1 MSKTSEFNFCI
12 GELRTAAQALT
23 AVADSLTALFGASAA
38 PAVMFTQSGNGNVQM
53 PNADTVNIKDGK
65 VIVTKSSMPKPKP
78 KPVTLE
84 QVRAVL
90 AEKSRNGHTAKV
102 RELLQK
108 HGAAKLSEIDPK
120 EFESLLSEAATIGLG
135 EGEDG

>member
-1 MSKTSEFNFCI
+1 MSKMSELDPCI
-12 GELRTAAQALT
+12 GELRTAAQSLV

-53 PNADTVNIKDGK
+53 TNADPVNIEDGK
-65 VIVTKSSMPKPKP
+65 VKAAKSSTPKP

-90 AEKSRNGHTAKV
+90 AEKSRCGHTAKV

-108 HGAAKLSEIDPK
+108 HGAAKLSEIDRA
-120 EFESLLSEAATIGLG
+120 EFESLLSEAAAIGLG

>member
-1 MSKTSEFNFCI
+1 MSKTSEFELCI
-12 GELRTAAQALT
+12 SELRTAAQSLT
-23 AVADSLTALFGASAA
+23 AVAESLTALFGASAA
-38 PAVMFTQSGNGNVQM
+38 TAVFTQSGNSNVQLA
-53 PNADTVNIKDGK
+53 NADTVNSKDGK
-65 VIVTKSSMPKPKP
+65 VNTVTSSTPKP

-90 AEKSRNGHTAKV
+90 AEKSRSGHTAKV

-108 HGAAKLSEIDPK
+108 HGAAKLSAINPTA
-120 EFESLLSEAATIGLG
+120 FEALLSEAAAIGLG